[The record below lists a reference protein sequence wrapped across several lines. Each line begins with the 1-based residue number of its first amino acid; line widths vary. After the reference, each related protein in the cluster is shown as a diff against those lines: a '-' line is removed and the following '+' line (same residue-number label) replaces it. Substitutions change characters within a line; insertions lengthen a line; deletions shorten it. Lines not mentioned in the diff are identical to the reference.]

1 MRYSFI
7 QMQSYF
13 SIRTCQGSIK
23 KSPLPSSVVFF
34 NLHLDRTLYFNS
46 KSFEI
51 KPKKKFVS
59 TKNRTIFDG
68 VNSPQNYQKS
78 VNFF

>member
-1 MRYSFI
+1 MRLSFI

-23 KSPLPSSVVFF
+23 KSPLPMSVVFF
-34 NLHLDRTLYFNS
+34 NLHLDRTLYFNG

-51 KPKKKFVS
+51 KPKEK
-59 TKNRTIFDG
+59 IG
-68 VNSPQNYQKS
+68 VNKKQDY
-78 VNFF
+78 F